1 MNIRHI
7 TWFSLAAL
15 LLTACGFGR
24 PQINGGDSD
33 QPIMDGWTYEEAA
46 EYWLG
51 SVLDDEHTLAANGK
65 AQWLTPDSLARLTKG
80 HVNLSL
86 PVHDSQPLP
95 RWGVTYRQARTGGYI
110 TFRDSASTHPLVSG
124 DILQSVGMIS
134 YHFQDNQLPQV
145 TDSTAYMQ
153 SRGKGLFTA
162 FWLSKVRTRQKDGS
176 WIIEPNEG
184 AKWCPFVISVYPGG
198 DSLLVSRGLKPV
210 EVFVNPPRCH
220 R

>member
-1 MNIRHI
+1 
-7 TWFSLAAL
+7 
-15 LLTACGFGR
+15 
-24 PQINGGDSD
+24 
-33 QPIMDGWTYEEAA
+33 MDGWTYEEAA

-65 AQWLTPDSLARLTKG
+65 GQWLVPDSLARLTKG

-95 RWGVTYRQARTGGYI
+95 RWGVTYRQPRTGGYI
-110 TFRDSASTHPLVSG
+110 TFRDSAATHPLASG
-124 DILQSVGMIS
+124 DTLQSIGMIN
-134 YHFQDNQLPQV
+134 YHFQDNMLPRV

-176 WIIEPNEG
+176 WTIEPDEG

-210 EVFVNPPRCH
+210 EVFVNEH
-220 R
+220 LLLN